1 MIGTI
6 EEIEAFAD
14 YVNEHL
20 ANAEF
25 GVDWAR
31 NAFTYRAADS
41 GVYVRIPIEGFGHV
55 SGGIMYVGSALGV
68 WLILTSVKRADFDG
82 RVTNDSLAVHFE

>member
-1 MIGTI
+1 MGTM

-20 ANAEF
+20 CDAEF

-31 NAFTYRAADS
+31 NAFTYRAEGS
-41 GVYVRIPIEGFGHV
+41 GVFIRIPINGFGHV
-55 SGGIMYVGSALGV
+55 SDGIMYVGSALGV
-68 WLILTSVKRADFDG
+68 WLILTSVKRADFDA
-82 RVTNDSLAVHFE
+82 RVTNDSLAVHFA

>member
-1 MIGTI
+1 MGK
-6 EEIEAFAD
+6 IEAFAA
-14 YVNEHL
+14 YVNDHL

-31 NAFTYRAADS
+31 DAFTYRADDS
-41 GVYVRIPIEGFGHV
+41 TVYVRIAIGDFGEIRDGV
-55 SGGIMYVGSALGV
+55 MYITSALGM
-68 WLILTSVKRADFDG
+68 WLILTSVKRAGFDA